1 MPVGVIRRRRSP
13 SARRSHI
20 RRQRGTSR
28 TAPNAPKSRRF
39 SGPETFT
46 LCADGH
52 ALPCVLDF
60 EVDSLSGFLKAW
72 LAATLCIVAYAWLD
86 LHTNPHLRLETSFT
100 LTPDASR
107 LADLWDWGGRLLHHG
122 AVGLLLANAI
132 ALGGIVALVA
142 RGTLAIIH
150 RLRAPDDAPR
160 VSIVPASV
168 PTSVPP
174 PAP

>member
-1 MPVGVIRRRRSP
+1 
-13 SARRSHI
+13 
-20 RRQRGTSR
+20 
-28 TAPNAPKSRRF
+28 
-39 SGPETFT
+39 
-46 LCADGH
+46 
-52 ALPCVLDF
+52 VLDF

-72 LAATLCIVAYAWLD
+72 LAATASIVGYAWLD
-86 LHTNPHLRLETSFT
+86 LRANPHLAFETSFT

-132 ALGGIVALVA
+132 ALGGILALVG
-142 RGTLAIIH
+142 RGALAVIH
-150 RLRAPDDAPR
+150 RLRVSDANDAPR

>member
-1 MPVGVIRRRRSP
+1 
-13 SARRSHI
+13 
-20 RRQRGTSR
+20 
-28 TAPNAPKSRRF
+28 
-39 SGPETFT
+39 
-46 LCADGH
+46 
-52 ALPCVLDF
+52 VLDF

-72 LAATLCIVAYAWLD
+72 LAAAIAIVGYAWVD
-86 LHTNPHLRLETSFT
+86 LRTSPHLREETSFT

-122 AVGLLLANAI
+122 AFGLLVANAI
-132 ALGGIVALVA
+132 ALGGILALVVRGSVAL
-142 RGTLAIIH
+142 LH
-150 RLRAPDDAPR
+150 RLRVPNDSPR